1 MRYLLIFSIALSF
14 MLFSCKTEDDDKT
27 QVEYLTSDATKALNL
42 PFSEAVRVGDFL
54 FLSGQIGN
62 KPGTL
67 ELVEGGIVQETKQV
81 LENIKRILEQNDSS
95 LDQVVKCT
103 LMLADIAEWGEVN
116 KIYKTY
122 FNENLP
128 ARSALGANGL
138 ALGARVEIEC
148 IAFFQ
153 SSE

>member
-67 ELVEGGIVQETKQV
+67 ELVEGGIVEETKQV
-81 LENIKRILEQNDSS
+81 LENIKRILEQNGSS

-116 KIYKTY
+116 KI
-122 FNENLP
+122 L
-128 ARSALGANGL
+128 
-138 ALGARVEIEC
+138 
-148 IAFFQ
+148 
-153 SSE
+153 

>member
-14 MLFSCKTEDDDKT
+14 MLFSCETENDDKT

-81 LENIKRILEQNDSS
+81 LENIKRILEQNGSS

-103 LMLADIAEWGEVN
+103 LMLADIAEWGELN

-128 ARSALGANGL
+128 ARSALGM
-138 ALGARVEIEC
+138 VH
-148 IAFFQ
+148 
-153 SSE
+153 

>member
-81 LENIKRILEQNDSS
+81 LENIKRILEQNGSS

-128 ARSALGANGL
+128 ARSALGM
-138 ALGARVEIEC
+138 VH
-148 IAFFQ
+148 
-153 SSE
+153 